1 MRATC
6 ERPEVWPAAWLV
18 SIALYVGGGGAECA
32 AVAAVVARARHHGSL
47 VKTPATP
54 SLRLGASDF
63 FSPA

>member
-32 AVAAVVARARHHGSL
+32 AVARSSRAR
-47 VKTPATP
+47 VIT
-54 SLRLGASDF
+54 GAW
-63 FSPA
+63 